1 MSEEESAPA
10 SITFS
15 PEELPVAIRGKDV
28 NETVT
33 VSVPGTISSLSV
45 VLSGE
50 YEQEAIV
57 LEISNTGFTI
67 TGKYIAGWQD
77 VFTYVEANESDQ
89 TDTPKTAIDIPN
101 MPPDKNLYDLN
112 QDKKQSIFVDYNVTV
127 VYEDEETFQ
136 EETLE
141 GTLTHQVDNDLEAMR
156 LFMDNYNY
164 NGGEL

>member
-1 MSEEESAPA
+1 MSEEGSEPA

-28 NETVT
+28 NESVSVT
-33 VSVPGTISSLSV
+33 VPGTISSLTV

-50 YEQEAIV
+50 YEQSEIV
-57 LEISNTGFTI
+57 LDVSSGGFTI
-67 TGKYIAGWQD
+67 TGKYVAGWED
-77 VFTYVEANESDQ
+77 VFTFVEADESDQ

-101 MPPDKNLYDLN
+101 VPPDKNLYDLN
-112 QDKKQSIFVDYNVTV
+112 QDKKQSIFVDYVVTV
-127 VYEDEETFQ
+127 VFENEETMM
-136 EETLE
+136 EETL
-141 GTLTHQVDNDLEAMR
+141 GATLTHQVDNDLEAMR

>member
-1 MSEEESAPA
+1 MDEESPPA
-10 SITFS
+10 SISFS

-28 NETVT
+28 NETVSI
-33 VSVPGTISSLSV
+33 SVPGTISSLTV
-45 VLSGE
+45 ELSGD

-57 LEISNTGFTI
+57 LEVGESSFTI
-67 TGKYIAGWQD
+67 TGKYLAGWED
-77 VFTYVEANESDQ
+77 VFTYVEANESDK

-127 VYEDEETFQ
+127 VYEDEETM
-136 EETLE
+136 EEATLE

-156 LFMDNYNY
+156 SFMDNYNY
-164 NGGEL
+164 NGGSL

>member
-1 MSEEESAPA
+1 MAEESAPA

-28 NETVT
+28 NETVS
-33 VSVPGTISSLSV
+33 VSVPGTISSLTV

-57 LEISNTGFTI
+57 LEVADSSFTI
-67 TGKYIAGWQD
+67 TGKYLAGWED

-112 QDKKQSIFVDYNVTV
+112 QDKKQSIFVDYIVTV
-127 VYEDEETFQ
+127 VFENEETFE

-141 GTLTHQVDNDLEAMR
+141 ATLTHQVDNDLEAMR

-164 NGGEL
+164 NGGSL

>member
-1 MSEEESAPA
+1 MSEESAPA
-10 SITFS
+10 TITFS

-28 NETVT
+28 NESVSVT
-33 VSVPGTISSLSV
+33 VPGAISELAVAIIADPPQEEIV
-45 VLSGE
+45 VNITGS
-50 YEQEAIV
+50 
-57 LEISNTGFTI
+57 GFTI
-67 TGKYIAGWQD
+67 TGKYMSGWED
-77 VFTYVEANESDQ
+77 VFTYVEAGESDK

-112 QDKKQSIFVDYNVTV
+112 QDKKQSIFVDYKVTV
-127 VYEDEETFQ
+127 VFENEETMM

-156 LFMDNYNY
+156 SFMANYNY